1 MDTRKQGR
9 LYVHCPKCGQPVRSE
24 ERLKNHMERCLG
36 TGQWRTAKKA
46 KEA

>member
-24 ERLKNHMERCLG
+24 QRLKNHVERCLA
-36 TGQWRTAKKA
+36 TGQWRKKRHA
-46 KEA
+46 